1 MMATERTSDFPA
13 HTVHLSCI
21 VPVWREA
28 ATIRAT
34 LAHLQPL
41 RDAGHEVIVVDG
53 GSDDG
58 TARLAEGHC
67 DRVIKS
73 GRGRA
78 VQMNAGAQVAKGD
91 ILLFLHADTRLPGSA
106 LEALDRFRAS
116 RKAWGRFD
124 VRLSGGRP
132 LFRVV
137 AWFMNQ
143 RSRLTGIATGDQALF
158 VRRPVFEALR
168 GFEAIP
174 LMEDVELS
182 SRLRLVSRPFC
193 VSDPVVTDS
202 RRWER
207 HGTWRTIL
215 LMWRLR
221 WRYWR
226 GESPEALAALYQSD
240 YPSDYQ
246 PDTRDAPES

>member
-1 MMATERTSDFPA
+1 MMAAHHSSDSEGDPLY
-13 HTVHLSCI
+13 LSCI

-41 RDAGHEVIVVDG
+41 RDAGHEIIVVDC

-67 DRVIKS
+67 DRVIQS

-91 ILLFLHADTRLPGSA
+91 ILLFLHADTRLPGPA
-106 LEALDRFRAS
+106 LMALDRFRAS
-116 RKAWGRFD
+116 RKAWGRFN
-124 VRLSGGRP
+124 VRLSGGRL
-132 LFRVV
+132 LFGVI

-158 VRRPVFEALR
+158 VRRSVFEALR
-168 GFEAIP
+168 GFEEIP

-193 VSDPVVTDS
+193 ISDPVVTDS

-207 HGTWRTIL
+207 HGTWHTIL
-215 LMWRLR
+215 FMWRLR

-226 GESPEALAALYQSD
+226 GDSPETLASLYQSD
-240 YPSDYQ
+240 V
-246 PDTRDAPES
+246 RDAPES